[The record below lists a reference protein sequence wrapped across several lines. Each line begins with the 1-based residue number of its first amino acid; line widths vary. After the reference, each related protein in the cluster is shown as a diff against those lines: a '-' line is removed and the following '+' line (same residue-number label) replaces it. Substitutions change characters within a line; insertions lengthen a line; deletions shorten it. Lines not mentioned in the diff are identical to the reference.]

1 MKRSEWIAI
10 VAGLLVFGFCGTNK
24 KTCTDAWL
32 RYGVVLGTC
41 PDGKL
46 RQTAHLDAS
55 GMRRGAKA
63 VVRLTANAHFTLH
76 DMDSI
81 QQLPVNRFD
90 SITLTLIDAKNKAT
104 PLPVEKWQTNP
115 GSAYAM
121 INVPDVPDG
130 DYKLHASFKTRI
142 APGEIDVPV
151 PLYTPAR
158 VHVITDRPLYE
169 PGNLVH
175 FRAVVLRARDLAP
188 LDGRPGKWVVTD
200 PNNEVL
206 LEEKAPAGDFGIV
219 AGTFPLDKAAQTG
232 TWHIAWV
239 SADAI
244 DNIPITV
251 QPFKL
256 PRFRVDTQAGK
267 PFYQAGDTPVVRG
280 AVVYSSG
287 APVARANLDIQWN
300 ISGDWPP
307 PLDWEAKRLPKKAV
321 TGANGRFEL
330 ALPQIPADLQ
340 GTTTITAHV
349 SAVDAAGDRVE
360 GVGGVLL
367 SRDGIQ
373 ASAVTE
379 LGNGLV
385 QGFNNRMYVR
395 VTTPDG
401 RVLPGSKIN
410 VKRAWQANDN
420 GIETTLDEDGVASL
434 QIDPGAPV
442 NVVIPALPYRPT
454 PKHALVTRG
463 EPQELI
469 GEEGAPLVDQEM
481 MDKWLAVLAPCAKW
495 YGVEGDSDSN
505 NNSGGGGSAR
515 VGLRVDAGGGIIAAG
530 AGPSPL
536 DQCVVNVLR
545 QQRLPAGSERMY
557 TVAFEFTDPGLPMLH
572 ASVETALDM
581 PNGLAERIQDAAKG
595 TRDCL
600 PTQGSE
606 GGLPRALTW
615 RSRIGSRDI
624 ELGGWISDPKGGTA
638 AAALPCVAAR
648 FSGRVRVQ
656 QAATSDSFGIIR
668 FSMSL
673 PEDENGAPKPQPTTM
688 LGYEMLV
695 TADVDG
701 KPASTKLRVTPGQIP
716 NLRMRVKPVIAKPGD
731 VLEAELIRGPE
742 FGPGPLPKELTL
754 TCLKTH
760 DTAKLDDDHKA
771 KLTIDKSVEGWC
783 EVNGGGVRALVYVRP
798 QAELAVTLKTKDK
811 YKPGDQAHI
820 AIQTTLGGR
829 GGKAAVG
836 LIGVDESLGQLVPL
850 PGPSDMGRVRP
861 QVGTTEPAFGVLD
874 GQALTLGRIRGAN
887 AAAATVLRVSSIP
900 SAPELDAVVSASAD
914 SHFDP
919 IEELTD
925 HFYIVL
931 AELHAQ
937 TRQWEAAAPQTEKMR
952 PATMA
957 MLWKKALAT
966 CEKRGE
972 KTEDAYGRKLRLSL
986 LPEDLLSLTDPRAVI
1001 VVGTRLP
1008 EDVENWAA
1016 WVAKERP

>member
-1 MKRSEWIAI
+1 AFWPR
-10 VAGLLVFGFCGTNK
+10 

-32 RYGVVLGTC
+32 RYGIVLGTC
-41 PDGKL
+41 PHGKL
-46 RQTAHLDAS
+46 RQTAHLEAS
-55 GMRRGAKA
+55 GLRRGAKA
-63 VVRLTANAHFTLH
+63 VVTLSAGANFTLH
-76 DMDSI
+76 DMDSV
-81 QQLPVNRFD
+81 QRLPVTRFE
-90 SITLTLIDAKNKAT
+90 SITLTLVDAKYKAI

-115 GSAYAM
+115 GSAYGT
-121 INVPDVPDG
+121 IDVPDVPDG
-130 DYKLHASFKTRI
+130 DYQLHASFNTRI
-142 APGEIDVPV
+142 APGELDVPI

-175 FRAVVLRARDLAP
+175 FRAVVLRARDLSP
-188 LDGRPGKWVVTD
+188 LDGRPGKWVVKD

-219 AGTFPLDKAAQTG
+219 AGTFPLDKAAETG
-232 TWHIAWV
+232 TWHVAWV
-239 SADAI
+239 SADAT
-244 DNIPITV
+244 DDVPITV

-256 PRFRVDTQAGK
+256 PRFRVDTMAGK
-267 PFYQAGDTPVVRG
+267 PFYQAGDTPIVRG
-280 AVVYSSG
+280 AVLYSSG
-287 APVARANLDIQWN
+287 APVAHAKLDIQWEV
-300 ISGDWPP
+300 SGDWPP
-307 PLDWEAKRLPKKAV
+307 PLDWVATKLQKKAE

-330 ALPQIPADLQ
+330 PLPQVPADLA
-340 GTTTITAHV
+340 GLTTITAHIA
-349 SAVDAAGDRVE
+349 AVDAAGDRVE
-360 GVGGVLL
+360 GAGSVLF
-367 SRDGIQ
+367 SKDGILV
-373 ASAVTE
+373 SSVTE
-379 LGNGLV
+379 LGDGLV

-420 GIETTLDEDGVASL
+420 GIDATLDEDGVASL
-434 QIDPGAPV
+434 QLDPGAPV
-442 NVVIPALPYRPT
+442 NVVIPAAPYRPQ
-454 PKHALVTRG
+454 PKQALVTRG

-469 GEEGAPLVDQEM
+469 GDEGAPLVDQEA
-481 MDKWLAVLAPCAKW
+481 MDKWLATLARCAKW
-495 YGVEGDSDSN
+495 YGVAGDSDSDN
-505 NNSGGGGSAR
+505 ITGGGGNAR
-515 VGLRVDAGGGIIAAG
+515 VGLRVDAGGGIVAAG

-536 DQCVVNVLR
+536 DQCVVSVLR
-545 QQRLPAGSERMY
+545 QQRLPAGNERMY
-557 TVAFEFTDPGLPMLH
+557 TVAFQFTDPGLPTLA

-581 PNGLAERIQDAAKG
+581 PNGLAERIQDTAKG

-606 GGLPRALTW
+606 GALPRALTW
-615 RSRIGSRDI
+615 RSRLGSRDV
-624 ELGGWISDPKGGTA
+624 ELGGWIADPKGGA
-638 AAALPCVAAR
+638 AGAAMPCVAAR
-648 FSGRVRVQ
+648 FAGRVRLA
-656 QAATSDSFGIIR
+656 QAATSDSFGIVR

-673 PEDENGAPKPQPTTM
+673 PEDGSGTPKPQPTTM
-688 LGYEMLV
+688 LGYEMMV
-695 TADVDG
+695 SADVEG
-701 KPASTKLRVTPGQIP
+701 KPSTKLRVSPGQIP

-731 VLEAELIRGPE
+731 VIEAELIRGPE
-742 FGPGPLPKELTL
+742 YGAGALPKELTL
-754 TCLKTH
+754 TCLKAK
-760 DTAKLDDDHKA
+760 DKAKLDDDHKA
-771 KLTIDKSVEGWC
+771 KLTIDKAVEGWC

-798 QAELAVTLKTKDK
+798 QGELAVTLETKDK

-820 AIQTTLGGR
+820 AIQTTLGGK

-836 LIGVDESLGQLVPL
+836 LIGVDESLGQLVKL
-850 PGPSDMGRVRP
+850 PGADDMGRIRP
-861 QVGTTEPAFGVLD
+861 QVGTSTPAFGVLD

-925 HFYIVL
+925 HFYNVL
-931 AELHAQ
+931 AELHVQ
-937 TRQWEAAAPQTEKMR
+937 TRQWEAQAPQTEKMR

-957 MLWKKALAT
+957 MLWSKALAA

-972 KTEDAYGRKLRLSL
+972 KIDDAYGRKLRLSG
-986 LPEDLLSLTDPRAVI
+986 LPQDLLSLTDPRAVV

-1008 EDVENWAA
+1008 EDVENWAV